1 MKPDHL
7 SRSSQQQRILLKLR
21 EMILNGELAPGARV
35 AEIPVAGRLGVSRT
49 PVRYALG
56 VLAGEGLIV
65 ATDNGRGF
73 LVRGFSLKDI
83 IDAIELRGVLE
94 GMAARL
100 VAESGWTAGLGAELA
115 QCLAEGE
122 GVIAPGRLEAE
133 SGERWAGINERFHR
147 LIVHAC
153 GSQPLIN
160 AVMLN
165 DKLPF
170 ASAKAFLGVTRD
182 PAILRRQ
189 YEILL
194 MAQRQHQAIVEAL
207 SQGKGAR
214 AEGLMREHAHAAID
228 NILLFR
234 GEIPGLA
241 P

>member
-1 MKPDHL
+1 MQMELAPP
-7 SRSSQQQRILLKLR
+7 SSQQQRIVLKLR
-21 EMILNGELAPGARV
+21 EMILNGELAPGTRV
-35 AEIPVAGRLGVSRT
+35 AEIPVAERLGVSRT

-83 IDAIELRGVLE
+83 IDAIELRGTLE

-100 VAESGWTAGLGAELA
+100 VAEDGWTESLA
-115 QCLAEGE
+115 RDLARCLEEGE
-122 GVIAPGRLEAE
+122 AVIAPGRLLAE
-133 SGERWAGINERFHR
+133 SGGRWAAINERFHR

-160 AVMLN
+160 AVTLN

-182 PAILRRQ
+182 EAIRRRQ

-194 MAQRQHQAIVEAL
+194 MAQRQHQAIVDAL

-214 AEGLMREHAHAAID
+214 AEALMREHAHAAID
-228 NILLFR
+228 NIILFR

>member
-1 MKPDHL
+1 MQTESPAP
-7 SRSSQQQRILLKLR
+7 SSQQQRILLKLR
-21 EMILNGELAPGARV
+21 EMILNGELAPGTRV
-35 AEIPVAGRLGVSRT
+35 AEIPVAERLGVSRT

-83 IDAIELRGVLE
+83 IDAIELRGTLE

-100 VAESGWTAGLGAELA
+100 VAEDGWTETLAFDLA
-115 QCLAEGE
+115 QCLTEGE
-122 GVIAPGRLEAE
+122 AVIAPGRLEAE
-133 SGERWAGINERFHR
+133 SGARWALINERFHR

-160 AVMLN
+160 AVTLN

-182 PAILRRQ
+182 DVILRRQ

-207 SQGKGAR
+207 AQGRGAR

-234 GEIPGLA
+234 SEIPGLSS
-241 P
+241 

>member
-1 MKPDHL
+1 MQRE
-7 SRSSQQQRILLKLR
+7 RSVRASQQQRIVLKLR
-21 EMILNGELAPGARV
+21 EMILNGDLAPGARV
-35 AEIPVAGRLGVSRT
+35 AEIPVAERLGVSRT

-83 IDAIELRGVLE
+83 IDAIELRGTLE

-100 VAESGWTAGLGAELA
+100 VAEGGWSEELAAELA
-115 QCLAEGE
+115 RCLAEGE
-122 GVIAPGRLEAE
+122 TVIAPGRLLAG
-133 SGERWAGINERFHR
+133 SGARWAEINERFHR

-182 PAILRRQ
+182 EAILRRQ

-207 SQGKGAR
+207 SQGRGAR

>member
-1 MKPDHL
+1 MQMELAPP
-7 SRSSQQQRILLKLR
+7 SSQQQRIVLKLR
-21 EMILNGELAPGARV
+21 EMILNGELAPGMRV
-35 AEIPVAGRLGVSRT
+35 AEIPVAERLGGSRT
-49 PVRYALG
+49 PGRYALG

-83 IDAIELRGVLE
+83 IDAIELRGTLE

-100 VAESGWTAGLGAELA
+100 VAEDGWTETLA
-115 QCLAEGE
+115 NDLARCLEEGE
-122 GVIAPGRLEAE
+122 AVIAPGRLLAE
-133 SGERWAGINERFHR
+133 SGGRWAVINERFHR

-182 PAILRRQ
+182 EAIRRRQ

-194 MAQRQHQAIVEAL
+194 MAQRQHQAIVDAL

-214 AEGLMREHAHAAID
+214 AEALMREHAHAAID

>member
-1 MKPDHL
+1 MQTELAPP
-7 SRSSQQQRILLKLR
+7 SSQQQRIVLKLR
-21 EMILNGELAPGARV
+21 EMILNGELAPGTRV
-35 AEIPVAGRLGVSRT
+35 AEIPVAERLGVSRT

-83 IDAIELRGVLE
+83 IDAIELRGTLE

-100 VAESGWTAGLGAELA
+100 VAEDGWTETLA
-115 QCLAEGE
+115 RDLARCLEEGE
-122 GVIAPGRLEAE
+122 AVIAPGRLLAE
-133 SGERWAGINERFHR
+133 SGGRWAAINERFHR

-160 AVMLN
+160 AVTLN

-182 PAILRRQ
+182 EAIRRRQ

-194 MAQRQHQAIVEAL
+194 MAQRQHQAIVDAL
-207 SQGKGAR
+207 SQGRGAR
-214 AEGLMREHAHAAID
+214 AEALMREHAHAAID

-241 P
+241 L